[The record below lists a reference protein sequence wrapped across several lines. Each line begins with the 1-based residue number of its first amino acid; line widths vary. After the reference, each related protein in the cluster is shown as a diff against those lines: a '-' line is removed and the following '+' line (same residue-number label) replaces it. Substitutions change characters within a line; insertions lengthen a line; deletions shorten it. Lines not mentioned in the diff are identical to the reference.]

1 MPAMH
6 LIKLLFSQ
14 VGSTKS
20 RDKSTLEAFSLA
32 SGILFS
38 LQREKREMKEKRGQ
52 SEYANNISTRFL
64 PRLVHHFA
72 PQDVVVILIWKF
84 VDALRCFFFRNT
96 TLKLRQIF
104 ICTWQKER
112 ERGGEEYRYV
122 RNIDGLP
129 PCVPYPSRARHFLR
143 LKSLHVQFSTDIQ
156 RYFVYV
162 YVFFLLLLL
171 AFLFIRSLL
180 FAVYASCKRNK
191 FPA

>member
-1 MPAMH
+1 MH

-72 PQDVVVILIWKF
+72 PPRCCCNFDMKICGCL
-84 VDALRCFFFRNT
+84 ALFFFFGTQLWNCAKFSYAHDR
-96 TLKLRQIF
+96 K
-104 ICTWQKER
+104 R
-112 ERGGEEYRYV
+112 ERGGGEYRYV
-122 RNIDGLP
+122 RNIDGLAP
-129 PCVPYPSRARHFLR
+129 LR
-143 LKSLHVQFSTDIQ
+143 PVSKSGK
-156 RYFVYV
+156 
-162 YVFFLLLLL
+162 
-171 AFLFIRSLL
+171 AFLTLEIT
-180 FAVYASCKRNK
+180 SC
-191 FPA
+191 AI

>member
-32 SGILFS
+32 SGILYN
-38 LQREKREMKEKRGQ
+38 LQREKREKNEKRGQ

-104 ICTWQKER
+104 ICMTER
-112 ERGGEEYRYV
+112 ERGEGEEYRYV

-129 PCVPYPSRARHFLR
+129 PCVPYPSLARHFLR

-162 YVFFLLLLL
+162 YVIFLLLLL
-171 AFLFIRSLL
+171 GFLFIRSLL
-180 FAVYASCKRNK
+180 FFCVCLV
-191 FPA
+191 

>member
-1 MPAMH
+1 MH

-38 LQREKREMKEKRGQ
+38 LQKEQREMKEKRGQ

-84 VDALRCFFFRNT
+84 VDGLRCFFSEHNFETAPNFHMHMT
-96 TLKLRQIF
+96 
-104 ICTWQKER
+104 ER
-112 ERGGEEYRYV
+112 ERGEDEEYRYV
-122 RNIDGLP
+122 RNIDGLAP
-129 PCVPYPSRARHFLR
+129 LR
-143 LKSLHVQFSTDIQ
+143 PVSKSGK
-156 RYFVYV
+156 
-162 YVFFLLLLL
+162 
-171 AFLFIRSLL
+171 AFLTLEIT
-180 FAVYASCKRNK
+180 SC
-191 FPA
+191 AI

>member
-1 MPAMH
+1 MH

-84 VDALRCFFFRNT
+84 VDALRCFFFSEHNFETAPNFHMHT
-96 TLKLRQIF
+96 T
-104 ICTWQKER
+104 ER
-112 ERGGEEYRYV
+112 ERGEVESIGMYV
-122 RNIDGLP
+122 ISMVWP
-129 PCVPYPSRARHFLR
+129 PLR
-143 LKSLHVQFSTDIQ
+143 PVSKSGK
-156 RYFVYV
+156 
-162 YVFFLLLLL
+162 
-171 AFLFIRSLL
+171 AFLTLEIT
-180 FAVYASCKRNK
+180 SC
-191 FPA
+191 AI

>member
-1 MPAMH
+1 MH

-32 SGILFS
+32 SGILYS
-38 LQREKREMKEKRGQ
+38 LQRERGKKQEKRGQ

-122 RNIDGLP
+122 RNIDGLA
-129 PCVPYPSRARHFLR
+129 PCVPHPRLARHFLR

-162 YVFFLLLLL
+162 YVFF
-171 AFLFIRSLL
+171 FCCCFLL
-180 FAVYASCKRNK
+180 FYLFAHFFFSVYASCKRNK

>member
-38 LQREKREMKEKRGQ
+38 LQKEKKEKREMKEKRGQ

-72 PQDVVVILIWKF
+72 PQDVVVILI
-84 VDALRCFFFRNT
+84 
-96 TLKLRQIF
+96 
-104 ICTWQKER
+104 
-112 ERGGEEYRYV
+112 
-122 RNIDGLP
+122 
-129 PCVPYPSRARHFLR
+129 
-143 LKSLHVQFSTDIQ
+143 
-156 RYFVYV
+156 
-162 YVFFLLLLL
+162 
-171 AFLFIRSLL
+171 
-180 FAVYASCKRNK
+180 
-191 FPA
+191 